1 MEFMQNPAM
10 MPDMAVCPC
19 CGGDDRIGIHS
30 RTDRRYR
37 CHDCGRT
44 FSETKGT
51 PLYNLKYPL
60 WLVMVV
66 LTLLA
71 HGCPVKAIV
80 AAFKTDERTF
90 MDWLRKAGRHGKAIQ
105 EKLVCDGD
113 VELEQV
119 QADELCITTQIGK
132 VWMATA
138 MLVRS
143 RLFLWGEV
151 SEDRDKSLISKLIK
165 KVWQAGRNRARQ
177 GVLFAVDGF
186 SAYVGAIR
194 KTFFTKKRTGKRGR
208 PRHIPWPDLHVAQV
222 VKRRTDGRV
231 VKVARKVVDGCSAR
245 VRQIVAKTQG
255 RGNINTAFIERLN
268 GAFRS
273 RMPSLARR
281 TRHLAKTD
289 RRLESEMFWSGVV
302 YNFHRVHETLKTTP
316 AVKAGKADRPWS
328 TFEILLLRPGAK
340 KLHGSM

>member
-1 MEFMQNPAM
+1 MR
-10 MPDMAVCPC
+10 PDLAVCPC
-19 CGGDDRIGIHS
+19 CGRDDRIGIHS
-30 RTDRRYR
+30 RKERRYR
-37 CHDCGRT
+37 CHDCERT

-80 AAFKTDERTF
+80 AAFQTDERTV

-105 EKLVCDGD
+105 EKLVCDGN

-132 VWMATA
+132 IWMATA

-151 SEDRDKSLISKLIK
+151 SENRDKSLILRLIK
-165 KVWQAGRNRARQ
+165 KVWKAGRNRVHQ
-177 GVLFAVDGF
+177 GVLLAVDGF
-186 SAYVGAIR
+186 SAYVGTIR
-194 KTFFTKKRTGKRGR
+194 KTFVTKKRTGKRGR
-208 PRHIPWPDLHVAQV
+208 PRHIAWPDLHIAQV
-222 VKRRTDGRV
+222 VKRRTGGRV
-231 VKVARKVVDGCSAR
+231 AEITRNVVHGCSAR
-245 VRQIVAKTQG
+245 VREIVAKT
-255 RGNINTAFIERLN
+255 RGPSGGINTAFIERLN
-268 GAFRS
+268 GTFRS
-273 RMPSLARR
+273 RMPSLTRR
-281 TRHLAKTD
+281 TRHLARTD

-302 YNFHRVHETLKTTP
+302 YNFHRVHESLATTP
-316 AVKAGKADRPWS
+316 AVKAGKASRPWS
-328 TFEILLLRPGAK
+328 IFEILLLRPGAK
-340 KLHGSM
+340 KLHDSM